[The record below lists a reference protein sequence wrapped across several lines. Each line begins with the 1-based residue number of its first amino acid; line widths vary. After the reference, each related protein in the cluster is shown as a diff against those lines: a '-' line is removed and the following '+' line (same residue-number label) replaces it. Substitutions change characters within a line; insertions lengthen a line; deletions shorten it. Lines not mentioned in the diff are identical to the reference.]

1 VTTPAALPDPSIF
14 LTLADAMTSASDAV
28 SVVADAAAT
37 AAAPAIDA
45 AAPAASNSGGWLA
58 PFANAFEAFL
68 KVC

>member
-1 VTTPAALPDPSIF
+1 
-14 LTLADAMTSASDAV
+14 MTSASDAV